1 MNLVV
6 AIRAQTSTLARQA
19 LAPLRGELVKSR
31 LEAQDPALRNLVDGL
46 CARGLANEL
55 AGASLHWFLVATEAT
70 VQAWGEQPGVA
81 VCFSADWLRQ
91 QALRIRYLK
100 GIAYCDAAAAWA
112 DYLPFEGQL
121 ASAVQEGE
129 GIDWTGQPLQVSP
142 PISEPET
149 ASGALVE
156 GAVRPKMRKRSAKAR
171 PRSAPASLPHDSPP
185 QTAVLPCFDESPRT
199 EQTAAVVPKSRSA
212 NKRGR
217 ARPAVDEEQL
227 DLFV

>member
-46 CARGLANEL
+46 CARGLASEL
-55 AGASLHWFLVATEAT
+55 AGASLHWFLVDTEAS
-70 VQAWGEQPGVA
+70 VQAWRDQPSVA
-81 VCFSADWLRQ
+81 VCFSAEWLRQ

-112 DYLPFEGQL
+112 VYIPFEGQ
-121 ASAVQEGE
+121 AATAVQAGE
-129 GIDWTGQPLQVSP
+129 GVDWAGQPLQ
-142 PISEPET
+142 ET
-149 ASGALVE
+149 VLH
-156 GAVRPKMRKRSAKAR
+156 
-171 PRSAPASLPHDSPP
+171 SAPELPLCEAQEPP
-185 QTAVLPCFDESPRT
+185 KKRKAPAKVRRQPALATLPTPGPQQQSAVLPCFEEAPRA
-199 EQTAAVVPKSRSA
+199 QQISAVVASKPRAAS
-212 NKRGR
+212 KRGR